1 MNRIPCIAD
10 DVPAIGRIALAALPH
25 VRTVVIRV
33 HYRTAS
39 HQFHDYRMFP
49 PHALEE
55 LLHRAHL
62 AMRIHVLTVGDA
74 DAYER
79 LVFRRAHRDAPDPV
93 ALSKKMMSRKI
104 RNVGSVLLLES
115 LDTAQNF
122 RIEIHQPEPEDIF
135 LFLNGFPR
143 APTVLRA
150 PVSGRWHRQASAH
163 ATSFFPHPGLA
174 RSPRGARCDC

>member
-55 LLHRAHL
+55 LLHRAYL
-62 AMRIHVLTVGDA
+62 AMGIDVLTVGDA
-74 DAYER
+74 DAHER
-79 LVFRRAHRDAPDPV
+79 SVFRRAHRDAPDPV

-104 RNVGSVLLLES
+104 RNVGSVLLLEG

-122 RIEIHQPEPEDIF
+122 RIEIHQPEPENVL
-135 LFLNGFPR
+135 LFLDVFLELQLFCEPRVPASGIDKPARAQHLSFPSRALNGHH
-143 APTVLRA
+143 VQ
-150 PVSGRWHRQASAH
+150 PV
-163 ATSFFPHPGLA
+163 AT
-174 RSPRGARCDC
+174 